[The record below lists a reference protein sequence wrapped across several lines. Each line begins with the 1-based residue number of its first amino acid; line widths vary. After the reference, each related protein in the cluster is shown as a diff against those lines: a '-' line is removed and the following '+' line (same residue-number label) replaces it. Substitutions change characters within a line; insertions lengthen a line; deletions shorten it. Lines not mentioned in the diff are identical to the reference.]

1 MLRVLT
7 ACIALLLPL
16 SGYAHNHAGEPTAL
30 PEKAMAFAQ
39 IAPLTYQPGKGLQ
52 DLQAWGKNFGK
63 VVESNGTPYRMTT
76 WTPFYSN
83 MAALPDI
90 AQFDTMFFGI
100 WPSIADFG
108 RGWDGFYEN
117 GAEVQA
123 ELDEIV
129 VPSNQRT
136 MAVLYALSPSKGQFE
151 PSNGLIRILGCEL
164 ADGKTIDDAYSTGV
178 SVARKADEGD
188 LGFNAS
194 FMMVPGPGA
203 APSQENHVYLVE
215 VFRSITDYG
224 VGYDKMTR
232 DTRRAIRQMANGVM
246 SCDAPRLYLSNA
258 IYWPINN

>member
-1 MLRVLT
+1 MLRISSFV
-7 ACIALLLPL
+7 IALLLPL
-16 SGYAHNHAGEPTAL
+16 SGYAHNHADEPATL

-39 IAPLTYQPGKGLQ
+39 TAPVKFQPGKGVA
-52 DLQAWGKNFGK
+52 DLQSWGRAFGD

-83 MAALPDI
+83 LAALPDI
-90 AQFDTMFFGI
+90 AQFDTLFFGV

-108 RGWDGFYEN
+108 KGWDGFFKN
-117 GAEVQA
+117 GAKVQA
-123 ELDEIV
+123 ALDEIV
-129 VPSNQRT
+129 VPSNQRS
-136 MAVLYALSPSKGQFE
+136 MAVLYSLSPSKGQYE
-151 PSNGLIRILGCEL
+151 PNNGLIRILGCEL
-164 ADGKTIDDAYSTGV
+164 SEGKTVEDAYAAGV
-178 SVARKADEGD
+178 SAAHKADEGG

-215 VFRSITDYG
+215 AFRSITDYG

-232 DTRRAIRQMANGVM
+232 VTRRAIRQTTGDVM

-258 IYWPINN
+258 VYWPVSD